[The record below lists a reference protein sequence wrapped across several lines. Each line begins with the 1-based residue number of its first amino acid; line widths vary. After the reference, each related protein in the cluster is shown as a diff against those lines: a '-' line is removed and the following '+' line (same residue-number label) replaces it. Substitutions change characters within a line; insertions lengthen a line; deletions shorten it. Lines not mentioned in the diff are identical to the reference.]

1 MTFLYCSD
9 LHFEFRENE
18 NFLKGNPIKAAGD
31 ILLLAGD
38 IVPFAIQKK
47 HDWFF
52 DLISDQF
59 EMVYWVPGNHEYYG
73 YDLAKKCGTF
83 NEEIRENVFLIN
95 NAVATY
101 QDVRLI
107 FSTLWTEIAPANEE
121 DIRLGMSDF
130 HTIKYMKDRF
140 RPTDYTQLHRES
152 REFLNSAL
160 KQTHPGKTLVITHH
174 VPTFLNYPEKYR
186 GDALNEAFAVEL
198 FDLIEPSGVDYWIY
212 GHHHQYIPEFEIGRT
227 RLVTNQLG
235 YVKYGEHRA
244 FKPDQRI
251 VF

>member
-1 MTFLYCSD
+1 MTVQYCSD
-9 LHFEFRENE
+9 LHLEFRENE
-18 NFLKGNPIKAAGD
+18 NFLKRNPLKAVGN

-38 IVPFAIQKK
+38 IVPFATQKK

-59 EMVYWVPGNHEYYG
+59 EMVYWIPGNHEYYG
-73 YDLAKKCGTF
+73 YNLAKKCGTF
-83 NEEIRENVFLIN
+83 HEEIRKNVFLIN

-101 QDVRLI
+101 QDLRLI
-107 FSTLWTEIAPANEE
+107 FSTLWTEIGPANEE
-121 DIRLGMSDF
+121 EIRLAMSDF
-130 HTIKYMKDRF
+130 HTIRYEGGRF
-140 RPTDYTQLHRES
+140 RPTHYNLLHQES
-152 REFLNSAL
+152 REFLSGAL

-244 FKPDQRI
+244 FKKDQKI
-251 VF
+251 EF